1 MHIKEFVE
9 YLSNAQLWT
18 CERDEN
24 AISTEGNEDRNHE
37 CLVSNHNNPNPL
49 RYLL

>member
-9 YLSNAQLWT
+9 YLSNAQSWT
-18 CERDEN
+18 YERCEN
-24 AISTEGNEDRNHE
+24 AISTEGSEGRNLE
-37 CLVSNHNNPNPL
+37 RLVSNHNNSLL

>member
-9 YLSNAQLWT
+9 YLSNAQSWT

-24 AISTEGNEDRNHE
+24 AISIEGNEGRNLE
-37 CLVSNHNNPNPL
+37 RLVSNHNNSLL